1 MRIIVVKQIGSL
13 FVVALL
19 LAGCS
24 QQYTGIGE
32 NRYLQ
37 CRNGVNLVVPPPL
50 TDTNISH
57 FYDLPNQNLS
67 EPVSIAPPNIIG

>member
-1 MRIIVVKQIGSL
+1 MRIIVVKKIG

-19 LAGCS
+19 LAACS

-37 CRNGVNLVVPPPL
+37 GRNGVNLVVPPPL
-50 TDTNISH
+50 TETNISH
-57 FYDLPNQNLS
+57 FYDLPKQNLS
-67 EPVSIAPPNIIG
+67 EPVSIVPPKVLGS